1 MIEYTKPQLI
11 QELSE
16 GVKKI
21 VFREVTT
28 GEKSSDLITLKP
40 QIIPPGE
47 FRTFLRMSG
56 RMESEPTTRIFAWD
70 VVKGDWMSFYMETVD
85 SLGEASTSGDFRPVA
100 ETDFASDYKGII
112 PRRLTE
118 Q

>member
-70 VVKGDWMSFYMETVD
+70 VVKGDWMSFYMENVD
-85 SLGEASTSGDFRPVA
+85 SVDDVRS
-100 ETDFASDYKGII
+100 SDDKEVDMEE
-112 PRRLTE
+112 E
-118 Q
+118 QE